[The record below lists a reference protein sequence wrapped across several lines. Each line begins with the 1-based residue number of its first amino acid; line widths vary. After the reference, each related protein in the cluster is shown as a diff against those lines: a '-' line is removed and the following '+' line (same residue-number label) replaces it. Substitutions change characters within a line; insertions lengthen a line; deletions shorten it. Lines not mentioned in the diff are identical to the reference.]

1 MDCKDKNHHCCDVV
15 KRLFDTRKEIR
26 DNWDALLKCN
36 IDPKD
41 MTMENV
47 HEVVLKEINYLFT
60 GIEAEY
66 D

>member
-1 MDCKDKNHHCCDVV
+1 MV
-15 KRLFDTRKEIR
+15 KRLFDTRKEIK